1 MTDDAELTAS
11 EKETIIGLRASGNR
25 YSVIAEEMDL
35 DVETVRRV
43 VDSYSVSKNPGVRV
57 EYPDVEAQS
66 LIAQVNA
73 ARVADDPKN
82 EKAYD
87 GSDNPPKRELTA
99 RERDILV
106 RLIDDILNHKR
117 NNPPIFKEFGGGEGE
132 NLYPLPYWDFPPVPI
147 RIGEGDLF
155 HVLWK
160 IREAID
166 PRDS

>member
-1 MTDDAELTAS
+1 MTDDKFSDS
-11 EKETIIGLRASGNR
+11 EINDYILQNTGSWTNYPDDDEAQGL
-25 YSVIAEEMDL
+25 IAE
-35 DVETVRRV
+35 
-43 VDSYSVSKNPGVRV
+43 
-57 EYPDVEAQS
+57 
-66 LIAQVNA
+66 VNA
-73 ARVADDPKN
+73 ARMDDDPENK
-82 EKAYD
+82 KAYD

-117 NNPPIFKEFGGGEGE
+117 NNPPIFKEFGDDDF
-132 NLYPLPYWDFPPVPI
+132 PLPYWDFKPVPI

-155 HVLWK
+155 HILWK

>member
-1 MTDDAELTAS
+1 MTDDKFVGE
-11 EKETIIGLRASGNR
+11 
-25 YSVIAEEMDL
+25 
-35 DVETVRRV
+35 
-43 VDSYSVSKNPGVRV
+43 NPGLHV
-57 EYPDVEAQS
+57 EYPDAEAQS

-73 ARVADDPKN
+73 ARVADDPEN

-117 NNPPIFKEFGGGEGE
+117 NNPPIFKEFGDDDF
-132 NLYPLPYWDFPPVPI
+132 PLPYWDFKPVPI

-166 PRDS
+166 PRD